1 MRRYL
6 WFALLLLP
14 FALSPFPFY
23 LTLLNFFAL
32 SGLVALSLYVLTGLG
47 GMTSFAQAAFM
58 GVAAY
63 ATALLAKGTGLS
75 PWAGLLLGLLLTL
88 AFALVLGLLTVRL
101 KGHFLPLSTIAW
113 QVALYILAGNLVG
126 LTGGHTGLTD
136 LPALVLFGLPLDT
149 PFRYAF
155 LSLFLLVLLVL
166 ALHNLRESRLG
177 RALLALRGDALTA
190 ASFGVDPAALRL
202 KAFLLA
208 GGIAGLAGF
217 LYAHFLRFV
226 NPTPFSLEASIK
238 YLVMAVAGGVGTI
251 PGVLLGAALFTGLE
265 DWLKDLLP
273 LLLGRQ
279 GNYETVAYGLVLA
292 GILLF
297 APQGLWPLLAR
308 RFIWGRGPKEA
319 APGEGEPPK
328 AEPLPLRAPSGGRG
342 EVVLEAKELR
352 KAFGGLLAV
361 NGVSFALRRGEILA
375 LIGPNGA
382 GKSTTF
388 HLVTGALRP
397 EAGRVFLFG
406 REVTGLPPYRV
417 HRLGLGRTFQH
428 PHVFPEMTVLE
439 NAALATY
446 ARTRAG
452 FLRVLFGLHR
462 EEEARALA
470 TAWEALRRVGLGDL
484 ALERADRLTAGQQR
498 LLELARLLA
507 SGAEVL
513 LLDEPGA
520 GLRAGE
526 KRELARLLLAL
537 AREGYSVLLV
547 DHDMD
552 LVMGLAD
559 RVVVMNYG
567 EKIAEGTPEEVQK
580 DPRVRAAYLGEVEAA

>member
-1 MRRYL
+1 MRYG
-6 WFALLLLP
+6 WFLLLLLP
-14 FALSPFPFY
+14 LALSPFPFY

-136 LPALVLFGLPLDT
+136 LPALVLLGLPLDT

-155 LSLFLLVLLVL
+155 LSLFLLALLVL
-166 ALHNLRESRLG
+166 ALYNLRESRLG

-292 GILLF
+292 GILLL
-297 APQGLWPLLAR
+297 APKGVYPFLAR
-308 RFIWGRGPKEA
+308 FSPK
-319 APGEGEPPK
+319 GEGRLSK
-328 AEPLPLRAPSGGRG
+328 AEPLPLPTPSGTPG
-342 EVVLEAKELR
+342 EVVLEAQGLK

-388 HLVTGALRP
+388 HLVTGAIP
-397 EAGRVFLFG
+397 PDGGRVFLFG
-406 REVTGLPPYRV
+406 REITGLPP
-417 HRLGLGRTFQH
+417 HRIHPLGLGRTFQH
-428 PHVFPEMTVLE
+428 PHIFPEMTVLE

-470 TAWEALRRVGLGDL
+470 TAYQALKRVGLEDL
-484 ALERADRLTAGQQR
+484 ALEAASRLTAGQQR
-498 LLELARLLA
+498 LLEIARLLA
-507 SGAEVL
+507 SGAEIL

-526 KRELARLLLAL
+526 KRELAHLLKAL
-537 AREGYSVLLV
+537 AREGYTVLLV

-567 EKIAEGTPEEVQK
+567 EKIAEGTPKEVQRN
-580 DPRVRAAYLGEVEAA
+580 PLVRAAYLGEVEAA

>member
-1 MRRYL
+1 MRYG
-6 WFALLLLP
+6 WFLLLLLP
-14 FALSPFPFY
+14 FLLAPFPFY

-32 SGLVALSLYVLTGLG
+32 SGLVALSLYVLTGLA

-58 GVAAY
+58 GMGAY
-63 ATALLAKGTGLS
+63 ATALLTVKAGLS
-75 PWAGLLLGLLLTL
+75 PWFGLAAGLALSLLL
-88 AFALVLGLLTVRL
+88 ALVLGGLTVRL

-136 LPALVLFGLPLDT
+136 LPPLVLLGFPLDNA
-149 PFRYAF
+149 FRYGL
-155 LSLFLLVLLVL
+155 LSLLVLVLAVL
-166 ALHNLRESRLG
+166 ALHNLRFSRLG
-177 RALLALRGDALTA
+177 RALLALRGDALAA

-208 GGIAGLAGF
+208 GAMAGLAGF

-279 GNYETVAYGLVLA
+279 GNYETIAYGLVLA
-292 GILLF
+292 GILLL
-297 APQGLWPLLAR
+297 APQGLFPLLAR
-308 RFIWGRGPKEA
+308 FLPRKEGSL
-319 APGEGEPPK
+319 PR
-328 AEPLPLRAPSGGRG
+328 AEPLPLPAPSGARG
-342 EVVLEAKELR
+342 EVVLEAQGLR

-361 NGVSFALRRGEILA
+361 NGVFFALRRGEILA

-388 HLVTGALRP
+388 NLLTGAIP
-397 EAGRVFLFG
+397 PDGGRVFLFG
-406 REVTGLPPYRV
+406 KEITGLPP
-417 HRLGLGRTFQH
+417 HRIHPLGLGRTFQH
-428 PHVFPEMTVLE
+428 PHLFPELSVLE
-439 NAALATY
+439 NAALGTY

-452 FLRVLFGLHR
+452 FSRVLLGLHG

-470 TAWEALRRVGLGDL
+470 TAYRALKRVGLEGL
-484 ALERADRLTAGQQR
+484 ALEPAARLTAGQQR
-498 LLELARLLA
+498 LLEIARLLA

-513 LLDEPGA
+513 LLDEPAA

-526 KRELARLLLAL
+526 KRELARLLKAL
-537 AREGYSVLLV
+537 AREGYTVLIV

-552 LVMGLAD
+552 LIMGLAD

-567 EKIAEGTPEEVQK
+567 EKIAEGTPEEVQRN
-580 DPRVRAAYLGEVEAA
+580 PLVRAAYLGEAA

>member
-6 WFALLLLP
+6 GFALLLLP
-14 FALSPFPFY
+14 FLLSPFPFS

-63 ATALLAKGTGLS
+63 ATALLARGTGLS

-155 LSLFLLVLLVL
+155 LSLFLLALLVL
-166 ALHNLRESRLG
+166 ALQNLRESRLG

-202 KAFLLA
+202 QAFLLA
-208 GGIAGLAGF
+208 GAIAGLAGF

-273 LLLGRQ
+273 LLLGQQ

-297 APQGLWPLLAR
+297 APQGLWPLLVR
-308 RFIWGRGPKEA
+308 RLPRG
-319 APGEGEPPK
+319 K
-328 AEPLPLRAPSGGRG
+328 ASLPQKAPLPLRPPSGARG
-342 EVVLEAKELR
+342 EVVLEAR
-352 KAFGGLLAV
+352 D
-361 NGVSFALRRGEILA
+361 
-375 LIGPNGA
+375 
-382 GKSTTF
+382 
-388 HLVTGALRP
+388 
-397 EAGRVFLFG
+397 
-406 REVTGLPPYRV
+406 
-417 HRLGLGRTFQH
+417 LGR
-428 PHVFPEMTVLE
+428 PSG
-439 NAALATY
+439 
-446 ARTRAG
+446 G
-452 FLRVLFGLHR
+452 FWR
-462 EEEARALA
+462 
-470 TAWEALRRVGLGDL
+470 
-484 ALERADRLTAGQQR
+484 
-498 LLELARLLA
+498 
-507 SGAEVL
+507 
-513 LLDEPGA
+513 
-520 GLRAGE
+520 
-526 KRELARLLLAL
+526 
-537 AREGYSVLLV
+537 
-547 DHDMD
+547 
-552 LVMGLAD
+552 
-559 RVVVMNYG
+559 
-567 EKIAEGTPEEVQK
+567 
-580 DPRVRAAYLGEVEAA
+580 

>member
-1 MRRYL
+1 MRHL
-6 WFALLLLP
+6 WFLLLLLP
-14 FALSPFPFY
+14 FLLLPFPFY

-32 SGLVALSLYVLTGLG
+32 SALVALSLYVLTGLA

-58 GVAAY
+58 GMGAY
-63 ATALLAKGTGLS
+63 ATALLTAKAGLS
-75 PWAGLLLGLLLTL
+75 PWLGLLVGLLLSLLL
-88 AFALVLGLLTVRL
+88 ALVLGGLTVRL

-113 QVALYILAGNLVG
+113 QVALYILAGNLVD
-126 LTGGHTGLTD
+126 LTGGHTGITD
-136 LPALVLFGLPLDT
+136 LPALHLFGLPLDT
-149 PFRYAF
+149 GFRYALF
-155 LSLFLLVLLVL
+155 SLFLLVLCLL
-166 ALHNLRESRLG
+166 ALDNLRASRLG
-177 RALLALRGDALTA
+177 RALLALRGDALAA
-190 ASFGVDPAALRL
+190 ASFGVEPARLRL
-202 KAFLLA
+202 QAFLLA
-208 GGIAGLAGF
+208 GAMAGLAGF

-251 PGVLLGAALFTGLE
+251 PGVVLGAAFFTGLE

-273 LLLGRQ
+273 LLLGRE
-279 GNYETVAYGLVLA
+279 GNYEVIAYGLLLA
-292 GILLF
+292 LILLL
-297 APQGLWPLLAR
+297 APKGLWPLLAARLPR
-308 RFIWGRGPKEA
+308 REGRLLE
-319 APGEGEPPK
+319 
-328 AEPLPLRAPSGGRG
+328 AEPLPLTPPQGARG
-342 EVVLEAKELR
+342 EVVLRVENLK

-388 HLVTGALRP
+388 NLITGALAP
-397 EAGRVFLFG
+397 DGGRVFLFG
-406 REVTGLPPYRV
+406 QEVTGLPPYRI

-428 PHVFPEMTVLE
+428 PHLFPELSVLE
-439 NAALATY
+439 NAALGTH

-452 FLRVLFGLHR
+452 FLPVLLGLHR
-462 EEEARALA
+462 KEEARALA
-470 TAWEALRRVGLGDL
+470 TAHRALKRVGLESL
-484 ALERADRLTAGQQR
+484 AWERAERLSVGQQR
-498 LLELARLLA
+498 LLEIARLLA

-526 KRELARLLLAL
+526 KRELAHLLRAL
-537 AREGYSVLLV
+537 AQEGYTLLLV

-567 EKIAEGTPEEVQK
+567 EKIAEGTPAEVQK
-580 DPRVRAAYLGEVEAA
+580 NPLVRAAYLGEEVA

>member
-6 WFALLLLP
+6 WFALLFLP
-14 FALSPFPFY
+14 FLLVPFPFY
-23 LTLLNFFAL
+23 LTLLNFFAIAA
-32 SGLVALSLYVLTGLG
+32 LVALSLYVLTGLG

-63 ATALLAKGTGLS
+63 ATALLTTRAGVS
-75 PWAGLLLGLLLTL
+75 PWAGLALGLGLTL

-136 LPALVLFGLPLDT
+136 LPALALFGLPLDS

-155 LSLFLLVLLVL
+155 LSLFLLALLVL
-166 ALHNLRESRLG
+166 ALYNLRESRLG

-251 PGVLLGAALFTGLE
+251 PGVVLGAALFTGLE

-279 GNYETVAYGLVLA
+279 GNYETIAYGLVLA

-297 APQGLWPLLAR
+297 APQGLWPLLAGKR
-308 RFIWGRGPKEA
+308 AFGRPALPEA
-319 APGEGEPPK
+319 K
-328 AEPLPLRAPSGGRG
+328 PLPQRPPSGRRG
-342 EVVLEAKELR
+342 EVVLEARGLR

-388 HLVTGALRP
+388 NLVTGALP
-397 EAGRVFLFG
+397 PDGGQVFLFG
-406 REVTGLPPYRV
+406 KEVTGLPPYRV
-417 HRLGLGRTFQH
+417 HPLGLGRTFQH
-428 PHVFPEMTVLE
+428 PHIFPEMTVLE

-452 FLRVLFGLHR
+452 FLQVLLGLHKK
-462 EEEARALA
+462 EEERALA
-470 TAWEALRRVGLGDL
+470 TAYEALKRVGLGEL

-526 KRELARLLLAL
+526 KRELARLLQAL

-580 DPRVRAAYLGEVEAA
+580 NPLVRAAYLGEVEAA

>member
-1 MRRYL
+1 MRYG
-6 WFALLLLP
+6 WFLLLLLP
-14 FALSPFPFY
+14 LALSPFPFY

-32 SGLVALSLYVLTGLG
+32 SGLVALSLYVLTGLA

-58 GVAAY
+58 GMGAY
-63 ATALLAKGTGLS
+63 ATALLTVKAGLS
-75 PWAGLLLGLLLTL
+75 PWLGLGVGLGLSLLL
-88 AFALVLGLLTVRL
+88 ALVLGGLTVRL

-136 LPALVLFGLPLDT
+136 LPPLVLLGLPLDDA
-149 PFRYAF
+149 FRYGL
-155 LSLFLLVLLVL
+155 LSLLVLVLWVL
-166 ALHNLRESRLG
+166 ALYNLRFSRLG
-177 RALLALRGDALTA
+177 RALLALRGDALAA
-190 ASFGVDPAALRL
+190 ASFGVDPALLRL

-208 GGIAGLAGF
+208 GAMAGLAGF

-279 GNYETVAYGLVLA
+279 GNYETIAYGLVLA
-292 GILLF
+292 GILLL
-297 APQGLWPLLAR
+297 APRGLFPLLAR
-308 RFIWGRGPKEA
+308 FLPQKEGDL
-319 APGEGEPPK
+319 PR
-328 AEPLPLRAPSGGRG
+328 AEPLPLPAPSGARG
-342 EVVLEAKELR
+342 EVVLEAQGLK

-361 NGVSFALRRGEILA
+361 NNVSFTLRRGEILA

-388 HLVTGALRP
+388 NLLTGAIP
-397 EAGRVFLFG
+397 PDGGKVFLLG
-406 REVTGLPPYRV
+406 REITGLPP
-417 HRLGLGRTFQH
+417 HRIHPLGLGRTFQH
-428 PHVFPEMTVLE
+428 PHLFPELSVLE
-439 NAALATY
+439 NAALGTY

-452 FLRVLFGLHR
+452 FFRVLLGLHR
-462 EEEARALA
+462 KEEGRALA
-470 TAWEALRRVGLGDL
+470 TAYQALKRVGLEGL
-484 ALERADRLTAGQQR
+484 ALEAAARLTAGQQR
-498 LLELARLLA
+498 LLEIARLLA
-507 SGAEVL
+507 SGAEIL

-526 KRELARLLLAL
+526 KRELAQLLKAL
-537 AREGYSVLLV
+537 AREGYTILIV

-552 LVMGLAD
+552 LIMGLAD
-559 RVVVMNYG
+559 RVVAMNYG
-567 EKIAEGTPEEVQK
+567 EKIAEGTPKEVQRN
-580 DPRVRAAYLGEVEAA
+580 PLVREAYLGEAA

>member
-1 MRRYL
+1 MRYL
-6 WFALLLLP
+6 WFLLLFLP
-14 FALSPFPFY
+14 LVLSPFPFY
-23 LTLLNFFAL
+23 LTLLNFFAI
-32 SGLVALSLYVLTGLG
+32 SALVALSLYVLTGLG

-58 GVAAY
+58 GMGAY
-63 ATALLAKGTGLS
+63 ATALITVKGGFS
-75 PWAGLLLGLLLTL
+75 PWLGLLLGLLFSLL
-88 AFALVLGLLTVRL
+88 LALVLGGLTVRL

-136 LPALVLFGLPLDT
+136 LPPLIFLGF
-149 PFRYAF
+149 PLESAFRYAF
-155 LSLFLLVLLVL
+155 LGLFLLVLFIL
-166 ALHNLRESRLG
+166 ALGNLRRSRLG
-177 RALLALRGDALTA
+177 RALLALRGDALAA

-208 GGIAGLAGF
+208 GAMAGLAGF

-238 YLVMAVAGGVGTI
+238 YLVMAVAGGVGSI
-251 PGVLLGAALFTGLE
+251 PGVLLGSALFTGLE

-279 GNYETVAYGLVLA
+279 GNYETIAYGLVLA
-292 GILLF
+292 AILIL
-297 APQGLWPLLAR
+297 APKGLWPLLER
-308 RFIWGRGPKEA
+308 RFPQGKGRLPL
-319 APGEGEPPK
+319 GEGLPQV
-328 AEPLPLRAPSGGRG
+328 PLEGKRG
-342 EVVLEAKELR
+342 EVVLEAKGLR

-361 NGVSFALRRGEILA
+361 NGVSLELRRGEILA

-388 HLVTGALRP
+388 NLITGALSP
-397 EAGRVFLFG
+397 DAGQVLLFG
-406 REVTGLPPYRV
+406 REITGLPP
-417 HRLGLGRTFQH
+417 HRIHPMGLGRTFQH
-428 PHVFPEMTVLE
+428 PHLFPELTVLE
-439 NAALATY
+439 NVALGTY

-452 FLRVLFGLHR
+452 FPQVLLGLHGQ
-462 EEEARALA
+462 EEAKALA
-470 TAWEALRRVGLGDL
+470 TAYQALKRVGLESL
-484 ALERADRLTAGQQR
+484 ALEKAERLPAGQQR
-498 LLELARLLA
+498 LLEIARALA
-507 SGAEVL
+507 SGASVL

-526 KRELARLLLAL
+526 KRELARLLKSL
-537 AREGYSVLLV
+537 AREGYSILIV

-552 LVMGLAD
+552 LIMGLAD

-567 EKIAEGTPEEVQK
+567 EKIAEGTPKEVQK
-580 DPRVRAAYLGEVEAA
+580 DPLVRAAYLGEVA

>member
-1 MRRYL
+1 MRYL
-6 WFALLLLP
+6 WFLLVLLP
-14 FALSPFPFY
+14 LFLLPFPFY

-32 SGLVALSLYVLTGLG
+32 SALVALSLYVLTGLA

-58 GVAAY
+58 GMGAY
-63 ATALLAKGTGLS
+63 ATALLTVKAGLS
-75 PWAGLLLGLLLTL
+75 PWLGLLAGLLLSLLL
-88 AFALVLGLLTVRL
+88 ALVLGGLTVRL

-126 LTGGHTGLTD
+126 LTGGHTGITD
-136 LPALVLFGLPLDT
+136 LPPLTLFGYALDT
-149 PFRYAF
+149 GFRYALF
-155 LSLFLLVLLVL
+155 SLFLLVLFLL
-166 ALHNLRESRLG
+166 ALDNLRGSRLG
-177 RALLALRGDALTA
+177 RALLALRGDALAA
-190 ASFGVDPAALRL
+190 ASFGVDPARLRL
-202 KAFLLA
+202 QAFLLA
-208 GGIAGLAGF
+208 GGMAGVAGF

-251 PGVLLGAALFTGLE
+251 PGVVLGAAFFTGLE

-279 GNYETVAYGLVLA
+279 GNYEVIGYGLILA
-292 GILLF
+292 LILLL
-297 APQGLWPLLAR
+297 APKGLWPLLAAR
-308 RFIWGRGPKEA
+308 LPRKEGRLPE
-319 APGEGEPPK
+319 
-328 AEPLPLRAPSGGRG
+328 AEPLPLAPPQGAKG
-342 EVVLEAKELR
+342 EEVLRVEGLK

-388 HLVTGALRP
+388 NLVTGTLIP
-397 EAGRVFLFG
+397 DGGKVFLFG
-406 REVTGLPPYRV
+406 REVTGLAPFRI

-428 PHVFPEMTVLE
+428 PHLFPELSVLE
-439 NAALATY
+439 NAALGTY

-452 FLRVLFGLHR
+452 FFRVLLGLHR
-462 EEEARALA
+462 KEEDQALA
-470 TAWEALRRVGLGDL
+470 TAYRALKRVGLESL
-484 ALERADRLTAGQQR
+484 AWERAERLTVGQQR
-498 LLELARLLA
+498 LLEIARLLA
-507 SGAEVL
+507 SGAAVL

-526 KRELARLLLAL
+526 KRELAHLLRSLAK
-537 AREGYSVLLV
+537 EGYTVLLV

-552 LVMGLAD
+552 LIMGLAD

-567 EKIAEGTPEEVQK
+567 EKIAEGTPAEVQRN
-580 DPRVRAAYLGEVEAA
+580 PLVRAAYLGEEVA